1 MKKIYLL
8 FTALFWA
15 ILLIPTAT
23 ANNDTIDWW
32 SLWNVTVVGTN
43 KFKPT
48 SVLWN
53 QTPPSIWEM
62 DTSKIQAAIDKMN
75 AEQAEKACEQ
85 LVKQWHCF
93 WIKLNTNIPF
103 IGNCIQTRKCW
114 SWATTPVNAFP
125 KLIWSLMSLLMTI
138 ILLMSFIMIIWSWVL
153 MTMSWADT
161 SKYTKWINLLK
172 RVATWMAL
180 LWASWVILKVI
191 NPNFFV

>member
-23 ANNDTIDWW
+23 ANDNTIDE
-32 SLWNVTVVGTN
+32 VVVVWKKKCRG
-43 KFKPT
+43 
-48 SVLWN
+48 
-53 QTPPSIWEM
+53 
-62 DTSKIQAAIDKMN
+62 IQ
-75 AEQAEKACEQ
+75 
-85 LVKQWHCF
+85 
-93 WIKLNTNIPF
+93 LNTNMPF
-103 IGNCIQTRKCW
+103 VGNCIVTYNSTWDANWNRVV
-114 SWATTPVNAFP
+114 TPINAFP
-125 KLIWSLMSLLMTI
+125 TLIGALMSLLMTI

-153 MTMSWADT
+153 MTMSWSDT